1 MADAADL
8 KSAARE
14 GVRVRVPP
22 SAQAPADR
30 WRTYH
35 PAMADRDGET
45 RRGVAHAVLWE
56 FAKACERDP
65 ELGADY
71 LDVRA
76 QWHGA
81 ASEQERDIADEAY
94 VDVLER
100 FTDARGAALT
110 DDEVR
115 AMRALRSQ

>member
-22 SAQAPADR
+22 SAHVAGGQS
-30 WRTYH
+30 RTYH
-35 PAMADRDGET
+35 PSMAARDREA

-56 FAKACERDP
+56 FARACERDP

-81 ASEQERDIADEAY
+81 TSEQERDVADDAY

-100 FTDARGAALT
+100 FTDARGAELT
-110 DDEVR
+110 EDEVR
-115 AMRALRSQ
+115 AMRALRSR